1 MTITTTSTVVA
12 TPDQV
17 SATVHGE
24 VVILQM
30 KDGIYYSLD
39 SVGARIW
46 DQLQKPALV
55 SQLRDLVVS
64 EYEVE
69 PDRCERDLLKL
80 LGELA
85 QARLIR
91 VS

>member
-1 MTITTTSTVVA
+1 MTITTESTVVA
-12 TPDQV
+12 SPHQV
-17 SATVHGE
+17 STNAHGE

-30 KDGIYYSLD
+30 KDGVYYSLD
-39 SVGARIW
+39 PVGARVW
-46 DQLQKPALV
+46 DEMKKPALV
-55 SQLRDLVVS
+55 RELRDLIVA

-85 QARLIR
+85 KARLIV